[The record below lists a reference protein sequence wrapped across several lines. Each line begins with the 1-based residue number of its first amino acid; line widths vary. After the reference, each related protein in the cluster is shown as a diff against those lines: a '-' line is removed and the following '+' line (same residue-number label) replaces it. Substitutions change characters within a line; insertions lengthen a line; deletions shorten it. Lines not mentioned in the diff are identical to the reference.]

1 MTGGTPPTL
10 LIVMGT
16 SGSGKST
23 VGAALSGA
31 LHCPFVDGD
40 DLHPASNVAK
50 MSAGQ
55 PLDDADREPWLVKIR
70 RTGLELA
77 TTQTQPQ
84 PQHGESG
91 TCKMAE
97 VLETSQA
104 HSTARDH
111 SAAAAASASESNT
124 QSEASKERSAKV
136 VVIACSSL
144 KLVYRR
150 LLRGTLPALN
160 HPSALHPE
168 PAPPTDLR
176 VVHIYLDL
184 SRQLLEQR
192 MSNRKGHFMKLDMLY
207 SQLDTLQ
214 VPDPKTEP
222 GVIVVKVERETST
235 DAIVRDAV
243 AQLRALRV
251 V

>member
-77 TTQTQPQ
+77 TTQTQPRA
-84 PQHGESG
+84 PQEGQV
-91 TCKMAE
+91 KKLAE

-111 SAAAAASASESNT
+111 SAAAASASEST
-124 QSEASKERSAKV
+124 HGEAKKEERSAKV
-136 VVIACSSL
+136 AVIACSSL

-176 VVHIYLDL
+176 VIHIYLDL